1 LRYNDYNLISY
12 LENRGKCIKNNNLNE
27 LLEIDEVIENLPRV
41 DLTKELDVSI
51 TFSRLHANKFNV
63 ENLDKF

>member
-1 LRYNDYNLISY
+1 MRYNDYNLISY

-27 LLEIDEVIENLPRV
+27 LLEIDEVIENLPRT
-41 DLTKELDVSI
+41 DLTKEIDVSI

>member
-1 LRYNDYNLISY
+1 LRYNDYNLVSY